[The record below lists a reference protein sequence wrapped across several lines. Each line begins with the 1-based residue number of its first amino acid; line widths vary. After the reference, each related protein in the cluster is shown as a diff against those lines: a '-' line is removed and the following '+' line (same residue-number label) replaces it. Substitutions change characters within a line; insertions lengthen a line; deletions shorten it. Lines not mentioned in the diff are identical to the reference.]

1 MENSHHTTKVIGAF
15 VLGAALGAVMGILF
29 APAKG
34 TETRRRILA
43 KGEDLTDD
51 IKEKLDLFLESVK
64 NEVQTV
70 KDRAG
75 EFMDNGKQHHNA

>member
-1 MENSHHTTKVIGAF
+1 MENSNQTTKVLGAL
-15 VLGAALGAVMGILF
+15 VLGAALGAVLGILF

-34 TETRRRILA
+34 TETRRRILS

-64 NEVQTV
+64 SEVQSV
-70 KDRAG
+70 KDKAG
-75 EFMDNGKQHHNA
+75 EFMDNGKQKHNG